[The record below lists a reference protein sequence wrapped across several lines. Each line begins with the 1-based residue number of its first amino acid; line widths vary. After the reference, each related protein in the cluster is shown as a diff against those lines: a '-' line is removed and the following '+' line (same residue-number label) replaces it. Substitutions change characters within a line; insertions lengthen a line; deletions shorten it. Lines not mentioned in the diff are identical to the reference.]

1 LLAYEY
7 MITFDHETKFFW
19 KRSITGSSVLFI
31 INRYL
36 PLVYA
41 ALTMPS
47 PDPTTTNVSLPTA
60 FT

>member
-7 MITFDHETKFFW
+7 MITFDRETKFFW

-31 INRYL
+31 VNRYL
-36 PLVYA
+36 PLVIVV
-41 ALTMPS
+41 LHMPF
-47 PDPTTTNVSLPTA
+47 PDPTTTKVSIPTA